1 MLITQAILHGR
12 QDDIGLVVVDEL
24 QMIGEAGGD
33 SVRGALLETMIMKL
47 LNFCPQVRY
56 SFIAKYDNSSYD
68 NV

>member
-1 MLITQAILHGR
+1 MLITQAILQGR
-12 QDDIGLVVVDEL
+12 QDDIGLAVVDEL

-56 SFIAKYDNSSYD
+56 SFITKYDNSSY
-68 NV
+68 V

>member
-1 MLITQAILHGR
+1 MLITQAILQGR

-47 LNFCPQVRY
+47 LNFFPQVRD
-56 SFIAKYDNSSYD
+56 SFITKYENSS
-68 NV
+68 

>member
-56 SFIAKYDNSSYD
+56 SFIAKYDNSSY
-68 NV
+68 V

>member
-1 MLITQAILHGR
+1 MLITQAILQGR

-47 LNFCPQVRY
+47 LNFCPQVRDSY
-56 SFIAKYDNSSYD
+56 ISKYDNSPY
-68 NV
+68 V